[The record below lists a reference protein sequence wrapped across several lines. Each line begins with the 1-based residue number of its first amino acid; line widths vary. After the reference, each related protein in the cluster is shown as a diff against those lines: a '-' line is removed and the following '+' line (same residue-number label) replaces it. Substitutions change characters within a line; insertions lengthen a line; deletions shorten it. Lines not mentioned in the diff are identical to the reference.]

1 MGIRK
6 VESCL
11 CRIKEANM
19 TQRGNAKFA
28 GRGLRAR
35 RSELEV
41 IGAVRE
47 YGEIL
52 NRRAEK
58 HLDHMATA
66 CSCVPIGER
75 FESAFVSAR
84 RFLRI
89 ARADLAYLILRST
102 EDHISGEP
110 SRRFLVLANHAST
123 NMWLLAKG
131 RGIEMGR
138 SLPSRS
144 TQRSS
149 VESLYRT
156 IVSEQEMQGG
166 RRCGLMRLQF
176 LISALSIEAFAT

>member
-1 MGIRK
+1 MAVRK

-19 TQRGNAKFA
+19 TKYANAKFA
-28 GRGLRAR
+28 GGCLRAR
-35 RSELEV
+35 RPELEV

-58 HLDHMATA
+58 HLDHMATVS
-66 CSCVPIGER
+66 SCTPFGER
-75 FESAFVSAR
+75 FESAFISAR

-102 EDHISGEP
+102 EDHIAGEP
-110 SRRFLVLANHAST
+110 SRRFLALANHAST

-131 RGIEMGR
+131 RGIEMAR

-144 TQRSS
+144 MQRLS
-149 VESLYRT
+149 VETLYRA
-156 IVSEQEMQGG
+156 IVSGQETQGG
-166 RRCGLMRLQF
+166 KRCGLMRLQF
-176 LISALSIEAFAT
+176 LISAMSIDAFCS

>member
-1 MGIRK
+1 
-6 VESCL
+6 
-11 CRIKEANM
+11 M
-19 TQRGNAKFA
+19 TQCGNAKFA
-28 GRGLRAR
+28 GGRLRAR

-110 SRRFLVLANHAST
+110 SRRFLALANHAST

-131 RGIEMGR
+131 RGMEMGR
-138 SLPSRS
+138 SLPLRMMHRPSA
-144 TQRSS
+144 
-149 VESLYRT
+149 ESIYRA
-156 IVSEQEMQGG
+156 VVAEQEMKGG

-176 LISALSIEAFAT
+176 LISAMSIEASDL